1 MKAARKIDGKK
12 FKSVSGKDIPED
24 AFLNDPSDKSL
35 DQYDMTD
42 EEFEAELKELGLE
55 QFIPKK

>member
-1 MKAARKIDGKK
+1 MKAARKIDGTK
-12 FKSVSGKDIPED
+12 FKDVNGKDIPED

-42 EEFEAELKELGLE
+42 EEFKAELEELGLE